1 MPFVG
6 PVQENFLA
14 AMAMLYRNKEGTD
27 AVLLC
32 QDVHWEVHAA
42 VLLARSPSFLGVKLK
57 RWSGASKDIVIEDC
71 KPEVLDIVV
80 NYMYGIEIPDLDC
93 LRLCQILDIAERFLM
108 PDLKAYVENL
118 AVKILNRSNVK
129 ELCAKADMFSCN
141 QLLEAC
147 VQFMVKEGISLDKEE
162 VKKMPDATEAYLGAS
177 KVELDKKKGLEKILK
192 KQEREITAL
201 RATLRTKSSISTSAK
216 PIPSEREQ
224 SVDGR
229 SRGLGGKRSSDE
241 RSNNEIETEEEE
253 EEDFSSPPAK
263 VVTPSKRRV
272 VVEYYTSEEE
282 AESSVVD
289 QTYCFFASSGR
300 A

>member
-42 VLLARSPSFLGVKLK
+42 VLRARSPSFLGVKLE

-80 NYMYGIEIPDLDC
+80 NYMHGIEMPDLDC
-93 LRLCQILDIAERFLM
+93 LRLCQVLDIAVRFLM
-108 PDLKAYVENL
+108 PDLKAHVQNL
-118 AVKILNRSNVK
+118 AVQILNKSNVK

-147 VQFMVKEGISLDKEE
+147 VQLMVKEGISLDKEE
-162 VKKMPDATEAYLGAS
+162 VKKMPNATEAYLGAS
-177 KVELDKKKGLEKILK
+177 KVELDKKKGLEKTLK
-192 KQEREITAL
+192 KQEKEITAL
-201 RATLRTKSSISTSAK
+201 RATLRTKSSICKECTSSK
-216 PIPSEREQ
+216 PNPRQ
-224 SVDGR
+224 SI
-229 SRGLGGKRSSDE
+229 LQLL
-241 RSNNEIETEEEE
+241 EEL
-253 EEDFSSPPAK
+253 
-263 VVTPSKRRV
+263 RR
-272 VVEYYTSEEE
+272 
-282 AESSVVD
+282 D
-289 QTYCFFASSGR
+289 TY
-300 A
+300 